1 MQRIRR
7 LLWQLLKGE
16 DGPTAVE
23 YAVVIA
29 MILLVCIG
37 AVNSV
42 GSAVSKSLQDSAD
55 LIGNATSGG
64 SSGSGG
70 SAGSGSAGSGSA
82 GTGGSGSGSSGSGSG
97 GGGKGGGKGGSKG
110 KGR

>member
-1 MQRIRR
+1 MRR
-7 LLWQLLKGE
+7 MRQFICQLLTRE

-42 GSAVSKSLQDSAD
+42 GNAVTKSLQDSAD
-55 LIGNATSGG
+55 LIGGATGSGGSGSSSAGSGSG
-64 SSGSGG
+64 SSGSG
-70 SAGSGSAGSGSA
+70 
-82 GTGGSGSGSSGSGSG
+82 SGSGSSGSGSGSG
-97 GGGKGGGKGGSKG
+97 GGGKGGGKGRGS
-110 KGR
+110 